1 MTPMTP
7 EEVDN
12 FRKKIERETI
22 NKFIEKITVQ
32 DSFFYAE
39 MIIYENSDMMD
50 PFNEKLNIIIKMN
63 LHNSKEF
70 QMPMMENSPRKILQ
84 GRQITS
90 EFQINKERLSSK
102 EDAMMVIYDEVGKEI
117 AKDLFQA
124 NAANIYQTTQTI
136 QKTKRTY
143 I

>member
-1 MTPMTP
+1 MTP
-7 EEVDN
+7 EEVDD
-12 FRKKIERETI
+12 FRKKVEKETMD
-22 NKFIEKITVQ
+22 KFIEKITVQ
-32 DSFFYAE
+32 DSYFYAE
-39 MIIYENSDMMD
+39 IVIYENIDAMD

-84 GRQITS
+84 GKQIVS
-90 EFQINKERLSSK
+90 KFQINKERLSSK
-102 EDAMMVIYDEVGKEI
+102 EDTMMVIYDEVGKEI

-124 NAANIYQTTQTI
+124 NATNIHQTI
-136 QKTKRTY
+136 SKIKAERTY